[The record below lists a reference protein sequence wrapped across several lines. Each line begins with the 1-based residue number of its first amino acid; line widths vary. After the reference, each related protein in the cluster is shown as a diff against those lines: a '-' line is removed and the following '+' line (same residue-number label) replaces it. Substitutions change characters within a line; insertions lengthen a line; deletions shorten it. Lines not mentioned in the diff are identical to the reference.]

1 MKPAATIS
9 IPSTRFKLT
18 CCVGEGEG
26 VAVRAVVDGTGVV
39 VGVPV
44 VVDGTGVAGEVV
56 VTAGG
61 EAILAL
67 SANAAVSPGGITKPG
82 SKTNTLLLEAGVVAV
97 WLDPATVPVR
107 LSEESTSGSLAS
119 IAT

>member
-1 MKPAATIS
+1 M
-9 IPSTRFKLT
+9 
-18 CCVGEGEG
+18 
-26 VAVRAVVDGTGVV
+26 AVRAVVDGTGVV

-61 EAILAL
+61 EAIVAL
-67 SANAAVSPGGITKPG
+67 SANAAVSPGGIAKPG
-82 SKTNTLLLEAGVVAV
+82 SKTNTLSLEAGVVAV

-119 IAT
+119 IATLPPSRWS

>member
-1 MKPAATIS
+1 M
-9 IPSTRFKLT
+9 
-18 CCVGEGEG
+18 
-26 VAVRAVVDGTGVV
+26 AVRAVVDGTGVVVV

-61 EAILAL
+61 EAIVAL
-67 SANAAVSPGGITKPG
+67 SANAAVSPGGIAKPG
-82 SKTNTLLLEAGVVAV
+82 SKTNTLLLEAGVVAA